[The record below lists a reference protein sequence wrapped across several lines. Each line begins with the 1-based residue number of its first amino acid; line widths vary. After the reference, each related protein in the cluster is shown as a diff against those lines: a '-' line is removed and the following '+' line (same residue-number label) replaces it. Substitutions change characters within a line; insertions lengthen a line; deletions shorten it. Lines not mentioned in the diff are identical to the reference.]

1 MSIIASLLALS
12 SPSPYHSKP
21 DAMASSSD
29 KRERSRSREDKRYCA
44 ESLKNHL
51 DPVSAR
57 LTRAALE
64 TVLLLSRDAELEK
77 TRLDLERARM
87 TAEDFRSGGGPASGL
102 LLQSLRPAQ
111 PREIDKCQ
119 FTVHQWI
126 EQITSNAYNMFRV
139 ATSGP
144 SRAFERRIL

>member
-1 MSIIASLLALS
+1 
-12 SPSPYHSKP
+12 
-21 DAMASSSD
+21 MASSSD
-29 KRERSRSREDKRYCA
+29 KRERSRSREDKRCRA
-44 ESLKNHL
+44 ESSKNHL

>member
-1 MSIIASLLALS
+1 MTNPETKARS
-12 SPSPYHSKP
+12 
-21 DAMASSSD
+21 
-29 KRERSRSREDKRYCA
+29 RSRSREGRRPP
-44 ESLKNHL
+44 NHL

-57 LTRAALE
+57 LARAALE
-64 TVLLLSRDAELEK
+64 TVLLLSRDAELER

-102 LLQSLRPAQ
+102 LRHVQ

-119 FTVHQWI
+119 FTVRQRI

-144 SRAFERRIL
+144 SKGFERRIL